1 MQFMSNETVIFK
13 DGKDINWEVTYLGS
27 ILSDGILKHKT
38 CTQNN
43 TQRILG
49 RQHSS
54 LFYQA
59 LDIVTIPLTAEQYQ
73 IDLPKLTDFKLMWI
87 STPQTLDSD
96 HQEFMDL
103 QYKLSNLPLPA
114 MIVLAEKGKIKKKG

>member
-1 MQFMSNETVIFK
+1 
-13 DGKDINWEVTYLGS
+13 
-27 ILSDGILKHKT
+27 
-38 CTQNN
+38 
-43 TQRILG
+43 
-49 RQHSS
+49 
-54 LFYQA
+54 
-59 LDIVTIPLTAEQYQ
+59 VTILLTAEQYQ
-73 IDLPKLTDFKLMWI
+73 IDLPKLTDFELMWI